1 MVHRS
6 GLGKLRHVEVG
17 HLWIQQ
23 AVRTKHITVKKVLG
37 AENVADLVTKYLD
50 NKTAMKHIE
59 CMGFKLTHANTP

>member
-23 AVRTKHITVKKVLG
+23 AVRTKRIAVEKVLG
-37 AENVADLVTKYLD
+37 AENVADLMTKYLD
-50 NKTAMKHIE
+50 NKTIAKHME
-59 CMGFKLTHANTP
+59 CMSFKVLQGRCE